1 MTEHYEYD
9 AEKEI
14 QSLNNQ
20 EHTKEAKK
28 KLKSGKLAVAFA
40 CMALVCAIAVAV
52 AAICFIGNSSQKV
65 EALSKQIEILAASVD
80 TNTETQENGV
90 TIAGQYEIKPT
101 EIISDAY
108 KSGDSSKL
116 DKKQKETLK
125 MASEVLSEI
134 ITDGMSDFEK
144 ETAVYDWMTSSLQN
158 DTGMLVVVPTTQ
170 QDCEN
175 PYGVLKYHNA
185 VCVGYATTF
194 RLFMQMLD
202 IDCMVVHNN
211 DLYHSWDLVN
221 IDDNWYHVDIYSDA
235 GMGGYQ
241 HFNLNDDMMLA
252 QQNWDTS
259 YFPAAD
265 SLELNKYY
273 MSRIAIDDI
282 YDVPAKM
289 REEIDKK
296 SSFVCFEFT
305 KELSNEDMAVVQ
317 SFMNV
322 LSNCLSN
329 SYVENFAFSVTQ
341 NGWTTDSKTGHSMV
355 SATFDYNSDDNY
367 AENYEIDYDRIGEI
381 LSESFGDVLPDIKDY
396 SNGNYGY
403 DYNDDYYNDGNY
415 GY

>member
-1 MTEHYEYD
+1 MTKHYEYD

-28 KLKSGKLAVAFA
+28 KPKSGKLAVVFA

-101 EIISDAY
+101 EAISDAY

-134 ITDGMSDFEK
+134 ITDKMSDFEK

-158 DTGMLVVVPTTQ
+158 DTGMLVVVPATQ

-202 IDCMVVHNN
+202 LDCMVVHNN

-273 MSRIAIDDI
+273 MSRIAVDDI

-317 SFMNV
+317 SFMDV

-329 SYVENFAFSVTQ
+329 SYVEDFAFSVTQ
-341 NGWTTDSKTGHSMV
+341 NSWTTDSKTGHSMV

-367 AENYEIDYDRIGEI
+367 AENYEIDYDKIGEI
-381 LSESFGDVLPDIKDY
+381 LSDSFGDVLPDIKDY